1 MKFAHAGVAPR
12 IDASAWIAPDATVVG
27 DVEIGPGVRVMHG
40 ARVIGEAGGK
50 ITIGRNVI
58 ILENA
63 VVRSGPRHPC
73 SIGDHCLIGP
83 NAHVTGCTIED
94 QVFIATGAAVFH
106 AAHVGKGTVVRVQ
119 GIVHVKTKLAQ
130 GSVVPIGWVA
140 VGDRMFSPDQHEAL
154 SAVLKEQN
162 FSETV
167 YGIDPATPDRMVA
180 VTNQLSESL
189 GAHAMDRLGT

>member
-1 MKFAHAGVAPR
+1 MKFAHAGTAPR
-12 IDASAWIAPDATVVG
+12 IDAAAWIAPDATVVG

-58 ILENA
+58 IMENA
-63 VVRSGPRHPC
+63 VVRAGPRHPC
-73 SIGDHCLIGP
+73 RIGDHCLIGP
-83 NAHVTGCTIED
+83 NAHVTGCTVEE
-94 QVFIATGAAVFH
+94 QVFIATGAAIFH

-119 GIVHVKTKLAQ
+119 AIVHVKTKLAPN
-130 GSVVPIGWVA
+130 SVVPIGWVA
-140 VGDRMFSPDQHEAL
+140 VGGRMFSPDQHEAL
-154 SAVLKEQN
+154 SVVLKEQN

-167 YGIDPATPDRMVA
+167 YGIDPATPDRMIE
-180 VTNQLSESL
+180 VTKKLSEAL